1 MIKGSFPISKVLVF
15 EGNSYVC
22 WKNEDIDYFMIA
34 HGKNE
39 DIRLRILWLD
49 YFMIAMVKNVIK
61 GSFPM
66 SKVLVFEGNSYVC
79 WKNEDIRL
87 FYDCKW

>member
-22 WKNEDIDYFMIA
+22 WKNE
-34 HGKNE
+34 E
-39 DIRLRILWLD
+39 IRLWLH
-49 YFMIAMVKNVIK
+49 MVKNVIK
-61 GSFPM
+61 GSFPI

>member
-22 WKNEDIDYFMIA
+22 
-34 HGKNE
+34 GKNV
-39 DIRLRILWLD
+39 DIRLFSD
-49 YFMIAMVKNVIK
+49 YTRVKNVIK

-66 SKVLVFEGNSYVC
+66 SKVFVFGG
-79 WKNEDIRL
+79 
-87 FYDCKW
+87 

>member
-1 MIKGSFPISKVLVF
+1 MTKGSFPMSKILVF
-15 EGNSYVC
+15 EGNSHVC
-22 WKNEDIDYFMIA
+22 WKNEDI
-34 HGKNE
+34 
-39 DIRLRILWLD
+39 RLFYD
-49 YFMIAMVKNVIK
+49 CEMVKNVIK

-66 SKVLVFEGNSYVC
+66 SKVLVFEANSYVC

>member
-1 MIKGSFPISKVLVF
+1 MIKGSFPILKVLVF

-22 WKNEDIDYFMIA
+22 WKNWRFYTF
-34 HGKNE
+34 
-39 DIRLRILWLD
+39 LWLH
-49 YFMIAMVKNVIK
+49 MVKNVIK

>member
-1 MIKGSFPISKVLVF
+1 M
-15 EGNSYVC
+15 
-22 WKNEDIDYFMIA
+22 
-34 HGKNE
+34 
-39 DIRLRILWLD
+39 
-49 YFMIAMVKNVIK
+49 IK

-87 FYDCKW
+87 FYNCMVKNVIKGSFPMSKVLVFEGNSYVCWKMKILKALFLCQKF

>member
-22 WKNEDIDYFMIA
+22 WKNEDIRLFMIA
-34 HGKNE
+34 NE
-39 DIRLRILWLD
+39 
-49 YFMIAMVKNVIK
+49 NVIK

-87 FYDCKW
+87 FYDCTW

>member
-22 WKNEDIDYFMIA
+22 WKNEDIRLFYDCCRVMVKKWMWLKV
-34 HGKNE
+34 KNE
-39 DIRLRILWLD
+39 
-49 YFMIAMVKNVIK
+49 IK
-61 GSFPM
+61 GSFPI